1 MISFDLG
8 TFILWPLKQVF
19 SFVTTPEN
27 DFQWQYGTLA
37 SARLSKGEFRLGS
50 IFHVV
55 GHFLGERR
63 ESVCEVTE
71 FVPYTRYSYRSQ
83 SGPILSNTAYSF
95 DMKGGRTEL
104 QLAVQIHPGD
114 LFKPSIAMSE
124 KQLKKQYKENLA
136 LLKDILEITKRERG
150 ARLAARGEHP
160 QEPG

>member
-8 TFILWPLKQVF
+8 ARIVRPLKQVF
-19 SFVTTPEN
+19 HFVTSPEN

-37 SARLSKGEFRLGS
+37 ATRLSPGEFGIGS
-50 IFHVV
+50 IFRVV

-63 ESVCEVTE
+63 ESTCEVTE
-71 FVPYTRYSYRSQ
+71 FELYKRYGYRSQ
-83 SGPILSNTAYSF
+83 SGTILSNTAYSF

-104 QLAVQIHPGD
+104 RLAVQINPGD
-114 LFKPSIAMSE
+114 LFKPSIAMTE

-136 LLKDILEITKRERG
+136 LLKEILEATPRER
-150 ARLAARGEHP
+150 AAQLPAWEERP